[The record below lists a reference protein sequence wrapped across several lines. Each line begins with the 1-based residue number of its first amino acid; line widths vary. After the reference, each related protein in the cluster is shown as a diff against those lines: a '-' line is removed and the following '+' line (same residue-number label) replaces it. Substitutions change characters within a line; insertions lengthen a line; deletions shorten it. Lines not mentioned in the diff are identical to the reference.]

1 VWPNI
6 PATLTASVLAPLRE
20 RFEGRLGVTI
30 RRSNGYSELV
40 AISVVGCAVA
50 VDAKEEW
57 SALGE

>member
-1 VWPNI
+1 MRPDI
-6 PATLTASVLAPLRE
+6 PAALRARVLTPLCKRL
-20 RFEGRLGVTI
+20 EGRLGVTI